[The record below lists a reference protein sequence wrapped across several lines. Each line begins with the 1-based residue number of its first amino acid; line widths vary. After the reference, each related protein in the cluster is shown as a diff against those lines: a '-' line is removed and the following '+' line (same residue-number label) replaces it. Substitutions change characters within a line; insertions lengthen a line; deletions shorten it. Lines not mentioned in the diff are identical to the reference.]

1 MEKLVSI
8 IVPIYCVEDS
18 IEKCL
23 YSLFNQTYKNIEY
36 IFVNDASPDGSVS
49 KLQKIAGYYP
59 EKKHLIKIIQHER
72 NLGLGIARQ
81 SGFYESTG
89 DYIIHMDSDD
99 WCELD
104 MIEILIRT
112 AEIKNVDI
120 VTCNYFVN
128 YRKYEIVKRNI
139 NFSNIDDFFKK
150 ILSDELPAIV
160 WNKLVKRKCYQ
171 NIVFPKF
178 NLGEDLFVTLQ
189 LIRNASSVCR
199 VDQALIHYNQENTN
213 SITKGDQKNLSD
225 EIKSYCEA
233 VKSLLISWDCFEDNK
248 ANYYTG
254 ILSRTLVMT
263 NGYHVKDA
271 LKYIEPKAYN
281 IFYLWKLQNRSP
293 FKKIVY
299 SLSFIGLDSSV
310 VLLKKIFSKVK

>member
-81 SGFYESTG
+81 SGFYESMG
-89 DYIIHMDSDD
+89 DYIIHIDSDD

-112 AEIKNVDI
+112 AEIKNADI